1 MKCMIVED
9 ELPAVKILESY
20 ISKFKEL
27 QIHSI
32 HHNAMDAMVELQK
45 ESYDILFLD
54 IQLPGISGIQM
65 LNSLKNQPSVIL
77 TTAHREYAI
86 EGYELEITDYLLK
99 PISFERFAK
108 AIAKVYQTK
117 QQIYT
122 APATTQS
129 ADESLFSEP
138 FIYVKSERE
147 HVKILLKDLLYLES
161 IRNHVKLY
169 TTKECIIS
177 MMSLSY
183 IEEKL
188 PEKHFLRI
196 HKSYI
201 ISLQH
206 INKFN
211 QISVNIGDKFIPIG
225 RYYKQKFE
233 AWVNENIV

>member
-1 MKCMIVED
+1 MIVED
-9 ELPAVKILESY
+9 ELPAVKILENY
-20 ISKFKEL
+20 IGNFKDL
-27 QIHSI
+27 QIGSI
-32 HHNAMDAMVELQK
+32 HHNALDAISELQK
-45 ESYDILFLD
+45 GDYDLIFLD

-65 LNSLKNQPSVIL
+65 LNSLKNHPSVVL

-99 PISFERFAK
+99 PIAFERFAK
-108 AIAKVYQTK
+108 AIAKVYQNK
-117 QQIYT
+117 HQQYV
-122 APATTQS
+122 APERVETEQN
-129 ADESLFSEP
+129 LFSDP

-147 HVKILLKDLLYLES
+147 HVKILLTDLLYVES

-169 TTKECIIS
+169 TTSECIIS

-188 PEKHFLRI
+188 PAKYFLRI

-201 ISLQH
+201 IALQH
-206 INKFN
+206 IDKFN
-211 QISVNIGDKFIPIG
+211 QISVSIGDKHLPIG

-233 AWVNENIV
+233 LWVNENIV